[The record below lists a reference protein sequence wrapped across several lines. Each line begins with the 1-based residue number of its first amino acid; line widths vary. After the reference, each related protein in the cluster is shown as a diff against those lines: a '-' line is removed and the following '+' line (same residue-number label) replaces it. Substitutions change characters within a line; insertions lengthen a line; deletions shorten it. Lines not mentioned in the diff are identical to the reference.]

1 MEGGNIR
8 AKKKGGGSGIDK
20 RKRGEEEAE
29 IGVANGAGVGKER
42 RRRLCTILEFGR
54 GFGWVGFGLSGG
66 RGGGS
71 ESRLVFFSPF
81 LPPHCPG

>member
-1 MEGGNIR
+1 M
-8 AKKKGGGSGIDK
+8 
-20 RKRGEEEAE
+20 
-29 IGVANGAGVGKER
+29 GKER

-54 GFGWVGFGLSGG
+54 GLVWVGFGLSGG

-81 LPPHCPG
+81 LPPALPWIKEEGLSGKRRGGSGEIDQSPFYCRRR